1 MTAVSARQDN
11 NQPQKVLFNREK
23 KHLDKLSTVEFFD
36 YVLSFKCITI
46 TSLYNSTDLSMTTLK
61 KFRRRDLEYLP
72 TADTLRTLCLD
83 GFHFSYEEAEY
94 FCARYEYTF
103 KNSKFRK
110 SVEFKK
116 KLKKKEKV
124 FTENRIYY
132 PKPQRQAII
141 KEKINSGNAL
151 TQESLA
157 LLLNVSRETIA
168 RDFKELKI
176 HNIGS
181 KKKPKWEIE
190 E

>member
-11 NQPQKVLFNREK
+11 NQPQKVLFNKEK

-46 TSLYNSTDLSMTTLK
+46 TSLYNSTDLSTTTLK
-61 KFRRRDLEYLP
+61 KFRRRDLKYHP
-72 TADTLRTLCLD
+72 AFKTLRMLCLD

-94 FCARYEYTF
+94 FCSRYDYSFT
-103 KNSKFRK
+103 NSHFPE
-110 SVEFKK
+110 SVEFKNS
-116 KLKKKEKV
+116 LEKKED
-124 FTENRIYY
+124 FFSENNVNY
-132 PKPQRQAII
+132 PKPHRQSII
-141 KEKINSGNAL
+141 LESIKGDTAL

-157 LLLNVSRETIA
+157 SLLNVSRETIV

-176 HNIGS
+176 HNIGC